1 MGMNSIEKII
11 AHHSG
16 KDTVVP
22 GEIVDTS
29 VDLVMT
35 NDCTTALN
43 YDILR
48 NKIGVKK
55 VWDPSRIIM
64 FIDHYVPCNS
74 VESGEY
80 HKRMRQF
87 AREQGVTNTHEGE
100 GICHQI
106 MLERYVVPGQL
117 ILGADSHTCTYG
129 ALGAISIGMGSTD
142 IAVSWVD
149 GTIWLKVPET
159 IRVDLEGRL
168 PSGVFSKDVILK
180 VIGDLTAR
188 GATYKAVE
196 FSGQGVHDMSI
207 GARATMCNM
216 VIEAGGKCAYVQPDE
231 KTLEYIQ
238 KRGRESLEVFQ
249 PDADARYERVLRYNL
264 ANLEPQI
271 AYPHSVEN
279 VKPLSE
285 FEGLEIDEAFIG
297 ACTNGRLED
306 LQIAANILK
315 GRRASPNVRL
325 LVTPASREVYRQAL
339 DTGLLNIFLDAGA
352 MINNPGCGACYG
364 AVQGI
369 LASGERLISTA
380 NRNFRGRV
388 GSPESEI
395 YLGSPATVA
404 ASAIHGKI
412 TDPRKVVQND

>member
-1 MGMNSIEKII
+1 MNSIEKII

-16 KDTVVP
+16 KDSVTP
-22 GEIVDTS
+22 GQIVNTS

-43 YDILR
+43 YDIFR
-48 NKIGVKK
+48 DKIGAKK
-55 VWDPSRIIM
+55 VWDPSKIVM
-64 FIDHYVPCNS
+64 FIDHYSPCNS
-74 VESGEY
+74 IESGEY
-80 HKRMRQF
+80 HKRMREF
-87 AREQGVTNTHEGE
+87 AKEQGITCTHEGE

-106 MLERYVVPGQL
+106 MLEKYVVPGQL

-129 ALGAISIGMGSTD
+129 ALGAISTGMGSTD

-159 IRVDLEGRL
+159 IKVDLEGRL
-168 PSGVFSKDVILK
+168 PEGVFSKDVILK
-180 VIGDLTAR
+180 IIGDLTAK

-216 VIEAGGKCAYVQPDE
+216 VIEAGGKCAYVQPDDR
-231 KTLEYIQ
+231 TLEYIQ
-238 KRGRESLEVFQ
+238 ERGRKPLEVVQ
-249 PDADARYERVLRYNL
+249 PDADARYERVLRYNI
-264 ANLEPQI
+264 ADLEPQI

-306 LQIAANILK
+306 LQIAAKILE
-315 GRRASPNVRL
+315 GRRTSPNVRL

-339 DTGLLNIFLDAGA
+339 DTGLLNVFLDAGA
-352 MINNPGCGACYG
+352 MINNPGCSACYG

-388 GSPESEI
+388 GSPEAEI

-404 ASAIHGKI
+404 VSAIHGKI
-412 TDPRKVVQND
+412 SDPRKSCSK

>member
-35 NDCTTALN
+35 NDCNTALN

-264 ANLEPQI
+264 ADLEPQI